1 MTHFLKGVKQ
11 AMKKL
16 IAVFALLSLVA
27 LLVAA
32 CGGGSGS
39 TSTDVHLGAT
49 NFVQN
54 SVTISKGG
62 SINLINDTATTHI
75 ISNGKWNGSTPQ
87 PGAES
92 GAPTVS
98 NMTFNTSGQ
107 TMSIGPFTTAGTFHY
122 YCSVHPGMNLT
133 VTVQ

>member
-1 MTHFLKGVKQ
+1 
-11 AMKKL
+11 MKKL
-16 IAVFALLSLVA
+16 IAVFALLSLVT

-32 CGGGSGS
+32 CGGSSGGS

-49 NFVQN
+49 TFVQN
-54 SVTISKGG
+54 SVTISKGD

-75 ISNGKWNGSTPQ
+75 ISNGKWIGSTPD
-87 PGAES
+87 PMTEA
-92 GAPTVS
+92 GAPTVT
-98 NMTFNTSGQ
+98 NMTFNSSGQ

-122 YCSVHPGMNLT
+122 YCSVHPGMNLM